1 MIDTA
6 TVHSRGE
13 SVNTAVIILFHGSR
27 AQGSE
32 RAVKRIIADVRKLGE
47 YDIVSEAYLQYGSPR
62 VSDVVDNCVRRHAE
76 KIVIVPFFMH
86 PGAHVTRDIPA
97 LIQTMKKKHSEIEI
111 SMADFVGAHPLM
123 TDIVMDLVKKSR
135 TDRGVRSRKP
145 RGY

>member
-27 AQGSE
+27 AEGSG
-32 RAVKRIIADVRKLGE
+32 RAVKRIIADIRKRDE
-47 YDIVSEAYLQYGSPR
+47 YDIVCEAYLQYGSPR
-62 VSDVVDNCVRRHAE
+62 ISDAVDNCVKQHAE
-76 KIVIVPFFMH
+76 NIVIVPFFMQ

-97 LIQTMKKKHSEIEI
+97 FIQTLKKKHLEVEIMI
-111 SMADFVGAHPLM
+111 TDFVGAHPLM

-135 TDRGVRSRKP
+135 TDHGMRSRRPK
-145 RGY
+145 GY